1 MVKTRLPLS
10 GLATCSTRR
19 QWLTL
24 GVSVAIGSCSRRLVA
39 EDLNPAAPGTRGW
52 NRAKSVVVI
61 FANGGQSQL
70 DMWDPKPLAP
80 VEVRGEFSTIA
91 TRVPGMAFGEHLPRL
106 AAIADRFT
114 VLRSMSHEDL
124 DHGSAAYLALTGF
137 YHQRRSGNPSPSPN
151 DLPTLG
157 AVIRRVARRN
167 DLVAEAVHLNSPA
180 LVPREPAPGQFSGI
194 LGPANE
200 PLSFDDVR
208 DDRDSVEQSA
218 EPTAAGGL
226 VTGLADREQ
235 LPKPRFGDRLSLKQD
250 LDTLSPLG
258 NDPRAAELRQRY
270 LEAHDILVSTRA
282 REAFQLSLEPR
293 TLRDQYGLHRSG
305 QALLLARRLVE
316 AGLPFIQV
324 FWNQSNRGQDHE
336 PHRTDAYGWDTHND
350 IFDALRERLLPRFD
364 QGLATF
370 LLDLEQRGLLDQ
382 TLVICMGEFG
392 RAPRVALERNFAGT
406 SPGRKHWPN
415 VYSILL
421 TGAGVARGAVVG
433 ASDRLGGEPITQ
445 RYGPWDVSATILHA
459 LGIDPRTHYVD
470 PLGRPLPVSQGL
482 PIEAIYTG

>member
-1 MVKTRLPLS
+1 MVELRQYLRGISSSCPRRHWLAMGIPLGLGLVGRGDAAEGANFALP
-10 GLATCSTRR
+10 GR
-19 QWLTL
+19 
-24 GVSVAIGSCSRRLVA
+24 
-39 EDLNPAAPGTRGW
+39 RGW

-70 DMWDPKPLAP
+70 DMWDPKPRAP
-80 VEVRGEFSTIA
+80 VEVRGEFSAIA

-114 VLRSMSHEDL
+114 ILRSMSHEDL

-137 YHQRRSGNPSPSPN
+137 YHQRRSGNPPPSPN

-157 AVIRRVARRN
+157 AVIRRVAHRN

-208 DDRDSVEQSA
+208 DDRETEGEPS
-218 EPTAAGGL
+218 EPTVAGSL
-226 VTGLADREQ
+226 VAGLANREQ
-235 LPKPRFGDRLSLKQD
+235 LPNPRLRDRLSLKQQ
-250 LDTLSPLG
+250 LDTLSTLRG
-258 NDPRAAELRQRY
+258 DRRAAELKQRY
-270 LEAHDILVSTRA
+270 LEAHEILASTRA

-293 TLRDQYGLHRSG
+293 SLREQYGHHRSG
-305 QALLLARRLVE
+305 QALLLARRLIE

-324 FWNQSNRGQDHE
+324 VWNQSNRGQDHE
-336 PHRTDAYGWDTHND
+336 PHWTDAYGWDTHND
-350 IFDALRERLLPRFD
+350 IFDALRNRLLPRFD

-392 RAPRVALERNFAGT
+392 RAPRVALERSFAGT
-406 SPGRKHWPN
+406 SPGRKHWPT

-421 TGAGVARGAVVG
+421 AGAGVAPGAVVG
-433 ASDRLGGEPITQ
+433 ASDRIGAEPTTE
-445 RYGPWDVSATILHA
+445 RYGPWDVSATILNA
-459 LGIDPRTHYVD
+459 LGINPRAHYLD
-470 PLGRPLPVSQGL
+470 PLGRPLPVSQGQ